1 MIGYIIFHLFCF
13 FYAVGANSYNIRVG
27 GDSLSTL
34 EMVWTVIFA
43 PFVVACHIGMVMAK
57 LGKK

>member
-1 MIGYIIFHLFCF
+1 MIGYIVLHVFCL
-13 FYAVGANSYNIRVG
+13 FYAIGANTYNIRVG

-34 EMVWTVIFA
+34 EVVWTVIFA
-43 PFVVACHIGMVMAK
+43 PLVVACHIGMVMAK